1 MEENSDNEMDDFM
14 EGIDDELQE
23 ERDQSPSRQNKTP
36 SESDSTIKLLILA
49 AVGVLVLI
57 VLMVILFT
65 GSGGLSKEDLAPM
78 EARLNQL
85 ENRLKTLEP
94 LAERMETIDKRT
106 KGIERSLASL
116 RRSNSALKKQIT
128 AVNLKMGKQQ
138 KTGVPAPSK
147 SKSRYHTVRR
157 GDTLYSI
164 SKKYSVT
171 IDDLLKLNK
180 MKKGQELK
188 IGQKVLLPPTS
199 P

>member
-1 MEENSDNEMDDFM
+1 MEQNSDHEMDDFM

-23 ERDQSPSRQNKTP
+23 ERDESIARRNRPGY
-36 SESDSTIKLLILA
+36 ESDSTMKLLILA

-85 ENRLKTLEP
+85 ENRLKVLESQDAR
-94 LAERMETIDKRT
+94 LEILDKRM
-106 KGIERSLASL
+106 KGIENSLSSL
-116 RRSNSALKKQIT
+116 RKSHNAAKSQLSAL
-128 AVNLKMGKQQ
+128 NLKLDRLR
-138 KTGVPAPSK
+138 K
-147 SKSRYHTVRR
+147 SAASPTTEGKSRYHTVRK

-164 SKKYSVT
+164 SKKYGVS
-171 IDDLLKLNK
+171 IDDLLQSNR

-188 IGQKVLLPPTS
+188 IGQRVLLP
-199 P
+199 

>member
-14 EGIDDELQE
+14 EGIDNELQE
-23 ERDQSPSRQNKTP
+23 ERDQSPSRQDKTP

-128 AVNLKMGKQQ
+128 AVNLKVGKLQ
-138 KTGVPAPSK
+138 KTRVPAPSK

-171 IDDLLKLNK
+171 IDDLLKRNK

>member
-1 MEENSDNEMDDFM
+1 MNQNSDNEMDDFM

-23 ERDQSPSRQNKTP
+23 ERDQSPSRQNKTL

-57 VLMVILFT
+57 VLMVVLFT

-85 ENRLKTLEP
+85 ENRLKNLESQNAR
-94 LAERMETIDKRT
+94 LEILDKRM
-106 KGIERSLASL
+106 KGIENALSSL
-116 RRSNSALKKQIT
+116 RRSHNAAKKRIS
-128 AVNLKMGKQQ
+128 AVNSKVDRFQ
-138 KTGVPAPSK
+138 KPAAPAPSK
-147 SKSRYHTVRR
+147 SKGRYHTVRR

-171 IDDLLKLNK
+171 IDDLLKRNK

>member
-171 IDDLLKLNK
+171 IDDLLKRNK